1 MNNYEYIIASLPVL
15 NRDSRTAEGFSA
27 SSTIE
32 EIRSQL
38 DAGDCARLDFLL
50 DGFDSDKLNEAFYTK
65 ALKSSSSF
73 IRGYFGY
80 DLTVRNTRVQWLN
93 SELGRPAGQD
103 MLDMGR
109 DEDSEENSAI
119 LAVLTGK
126 DILERERG
134 LDSLMWDRIE
144 SLNEMKVFDLD
155 VILGFVAKLKIVER
169 WLKLDPQ
176 TGRELFRKMVEEIRA
191 NR

>member
-1 MNNYEYIIASLPVL
+1 ML
-15 NRDSRTAEGFSA
+15 NRDSRAAEGFS
-27 SSTIE
+27 SSATIE

-65 ALKSSSSF
+65 ALKSGSSF

>member
-1 MNNYEYIIASLPVL
+1 ML
-15 NRDSRTAEGFSA
+15 NRDSRAAEGFSA
-27 SSTIE
+27 SATIE

-65 ALKSSSSF
+65 ALKSGSSF

-109 DEDSEENSAI
+109 DEDSEDNSAI
-119 LAVLTGK
+119 LAVLKGK